1 MSVIPPGAAFVDIG
15 ILPPVP
21 KLDNTFGAV
30 LLGTCFGLILYG
42 LTSHQ
47 TYRYFRL
54 YPNDVPIIK
63 ALVIVLMSL
72 ETFHTAL
79 CIHMCYY
86 YLTTNYFNPLALLSG
101 VWSLRLLPVVTGT
114 VIFVCHGFY
123 ARRVY
128 LIGGLYRPLVV
139 VIAGFMLGE
148 LAFVIAATTE
158 SFVQATFAA
167 WERYTWLISAGF
179 GCAVGADLVLT
190 TSLILVLHRSRTG
203 FKSTDSM
210 IDILIIYTINTGLLT
225 GIFSLLSL
233 IFAVVE
239 PSNLI
244 YVALNMVSTR
254 SYANSVLAVL
264 NSRRSLVERRFAQLD
279 AGTFGMSALDSDTKR
294 PGGSDAFQ
302 LPQLPPKMI
311 DIKVD
316 TENVQHRDTAS
327 ENQDTSSLDDAL
339 GHKETV

>member
-1 MSVIPPGAAFVDIG
+1 
-15 ILPPVP
+15 
-21 KLDNTFGAV
+21 
-30 LLGTCFGLILYG
+30 
-42 LTSHQ
+42 
-47 TYRYFRL
+47 
-54 YPNDVPIIK
+54 
-63 ALVIVLMSL
+63 MSL

-101 VWSLRLLPVVTGT
+101 VWSQLLPVVTGT

-128 LIGGLYRPLVV
+128 LIGGLYRPLVF

-158 SFVQATFAA
+158 SFIQATFAA
-167 WERYTWLISAGF
+167 WEHYTWLISAGF

-190 TSLILVLHRSRTG
+190 TSLIVVLHRSRTG
-203 FKSTDSM
+203 FRSTDSM

-233 IFAVVE
+233 IFAIVE

-294 PGGSDAFQ
+294 PTGSEAFQ
-302 LPQLPPKMI
+302 PLQMRPKVI

-316 TENVQHRDTAS
+316 TENLHHHGVRS
-327 ENQDTSSLDDAL
+327 ESQDTSSLGDAL
-339 GHKETV
+339 KHQETV